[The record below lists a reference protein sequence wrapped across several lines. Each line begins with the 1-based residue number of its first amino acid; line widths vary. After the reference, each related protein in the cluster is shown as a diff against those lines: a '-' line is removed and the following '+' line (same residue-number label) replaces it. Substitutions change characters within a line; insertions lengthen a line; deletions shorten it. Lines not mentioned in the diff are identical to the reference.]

1 MFPRPYH
8 EGTVQPVIAP
18 VHGDFCQ
25 LRQCVQMPI
34 VIVALLQVLDHSND
48 ILPQVGKA
56 FDKRLLRLRMVTI
69 HERDFPFSGPASPPT
84 LPAILIGVGKS
95 QSC

>member
-1 MFPRPYH
+1 MFPRPYP

-25 LRQCVQMPI
+25 LQQGVQMPI
-34 VIVALLQVLDHSND
+34 VIVALLHVLDHAND

-56 FDKRLLRLRMVTI
+56 FDKRFRCKPAVRI
-69 HERDFPFSGPASPPT
+69 HIFMKKLQYGGVERIA
-84 LPAILIGVGKS
+84 AAA
-95 QSC
+95 